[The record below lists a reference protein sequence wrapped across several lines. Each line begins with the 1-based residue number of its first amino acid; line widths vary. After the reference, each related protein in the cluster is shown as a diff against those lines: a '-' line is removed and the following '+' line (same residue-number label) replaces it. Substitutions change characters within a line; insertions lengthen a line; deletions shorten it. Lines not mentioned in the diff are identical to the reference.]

1 MTEPA
6 SHPARIVVGVDGS
19 AESVQAL
26 RWAARQAELTGA
38 ELQVISAWEYPAFY
52 GWAPATPGQTDFA
65 ELSAKAQED
74 ALSTVFGTSRPDWVH
89 TQVVEGSPA
98 RVLVDASSAADLLVV
113 GSRGYGGLADAV
125 LGSVSTYCVHHAHGP
140 VTICRPE

>member
-1 MTEPA
+1 MSEPA

-65 ELSAKAQED
+65 ELSAKAQDD

-89 TQVVEGSPA
+89 TQVVEGPPA
-98 RVLVDASSAADLLVV
+98 RALVDASAAADLLVV

-125 LGSVSTYCVHHAHGP
+125 LGSVSTYCAHHAHGP
-140 VTICRPE
+140 VTIYRPD